1 MSAKFDQLDV
11 NSCSEHAVARE
22 CNRLREAIQNY
33 NTILNNMI
41 NKSLADLL
49 SKGRSESRPKEN
61 EVEVAQ
67 QELINIKKWEHV
79 QEKQLN
85 YYRNIESR
93 LNNENNSDVVHIQTL
108 IDNLQSQILAVKKS
122 IHDVE
127 VAVEIDERKLI
138 SNSQVFNNN

>member
-1 MSAKFDQLDV
+1 
-11 NSCSEHAVARE
+11 
-22 CNRLREAIQNY
+22 
-33 NTILNNMI
+33 MI

-85 YYRNIESR
+85 YYRNIYSR

-127 VAVEIDERKLI
+127 VAVEIDERKLVT
-138 SNSQVFNNN
+138 NSQVFNNN